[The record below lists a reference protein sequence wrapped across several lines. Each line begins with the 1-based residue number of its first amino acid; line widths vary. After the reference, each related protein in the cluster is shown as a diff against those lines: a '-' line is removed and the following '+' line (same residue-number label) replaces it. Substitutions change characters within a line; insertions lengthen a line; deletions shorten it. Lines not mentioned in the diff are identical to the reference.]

1 MSRHVAVIGYYAL
14 LVAGSCVLICL
25 SVCVAGLIVGLMAMF
40 AYGNPLAGGLLV
52 IGLCLAGVNIALH
65 GTGMYRTGTLSSK
78 LAYPENGWQ

>member
-1 MSRHVAVIGYYAL
+1 MAVIGYYAL

-52 IGLCLAGVNIALH
+52 IGLCLAGANIVLH
-65 GTGMYRTGTLSSK
+65 GAGMYRTGTLSSK
-78 LAYPENGWQ
+78 LAYPENGRQ